1 MSSAPQPYRK
11 SCTRCKHVH
20 CTCRGSG
27 DGASHDGEDQPLEF
41 DDLLQQPASED
52 GTGDKEGGKMEK
64 AGSKSGETSPL
75 RGEGGE
81 NLKEKKERELKNGD
95 KVNPPPRSSMAA
107 KLP

>member
-1 MSSAPQPYRK
+1 MSSSAAQPYRK

-27 DGASHDGEDQPLEF
+27 DGESHNGEDHPLEF

-52 GTGDKEGGKMEK
+52 GKGDKEGGKMDH
-64 AGSKSGETSPL
+64 AGGKSGETSPL

-81 NLKEKKERELKNGD
+81 SLKEKKERELKTGD
-95 KVNPPPRSSMAA
+95 KVNPAPPRAA